1 MKNRK
6 LNTEYAAEFAQAAQ
20 KSPEAGA
27 LALVGMTTMLRVTD
41 KGPNNTIRN
50 LGYAFKHAL
59 AQIKPHM
66 EDAAFTPAQQKSIQL
81 AEDSLQVQRY
91 SY

>member
-1 MKNRK
+1 MSKRK
-6 LNTEYAAEFAQAAQ
+6 LNSEYAADFTQAAG

-27 LALVGMTTMLRVTD
+27 LALVGITTMLKRCD
-41 KGPNNTIRN
+41 RGPNNTIRN

-66 EDAAFTPAQQKSIQL
+66 EDKTFTPAQEESVKL
-81 AEDSLQVQRY
+81 AEDALMTRIY